1 MPGDVDHR
9 RQRDEPRRR
18 PYRRG
23 HGTPERSVW
32 SSTGGGP
39 FIHASDTGRARG
51 GIRRSGADR
60 GIGACARR
68 GEAPEESCLSVVQR
82 DYLMRMIEQAA
93 AAFAEIAALIRAGDF
108 DLALIVVG
116 KTSDL
121 VLGNLRPV
129 LERLDPTSVV
139 DLIGKLDLD
148 RVRVYAALLA
158 EEGTIR
164 ERRGEIPRAQYC
176 FSRALDLYDAISR
189 SGAQLR
195 TADWE
200 RIDMLRPKVE
210 AAGD

>member
-1 MPGDVDHR
+1 
-9 RQRDEPRRR
+9 
-18 PYRRG
+18 
-23 HGTPERSVW
+23 
-32 SSTGGGP
+32 
-39 FIHASDTGRARG
+39 
-51 GIRRSGADR
+51 
-60 GIGACARR
+60 
-68 GEAPEESCLSVVQR
+68 
-82 DYLMRMIEQAA
+82 MRMIEQAA

-129 LERLDPTSVV
+129 LERLDATSVV

-164 ERRGEIPRAQYC
+164 ERRGEMPRAQYC

-200 RIDMLRPKVE
+200 RMDMLRPRVE